1 MADAQAWGLE
11 TLLET
16 IDSMPVAQG
25 DLQAAGL
32 LVGDAMGCIL
42 GATSAP
48 AAQPVL
54 LWAREQPGTPQ
65 ALAFTLGAL
74 SNVLELDA
82 MHVASS
88 VHPGTVVA
96 PAALAMALAR
106 QLPATALLRAVL
118 RGTEAAL
125 RLGRS
130 TGLAHRRSFQS
141 TATCAGV
148 GAALAC
154 AELLALD
161 RDGSLDAMGNVAST
175 AGGLWAFVD
184 EDTLTKQWHAGHAS
198 QAAVACAELA
208 GHGLRGPRHVLDSRR
223 GFHAV
228 LCPDASPDELGADRH
243 GWQIHGTAYKPWP
256 CPRPVHAAITAAL
269 ALHARS
275 GGAAIGSVAVR
286 TFGMAVDLCDRS
298 SPRTPHEARFSVQHA
313 VAAALVDGRVDFD
326 SYEPAAIERLRGLVS
341 SVSLLADEG
350 MSQAYPELSRASVEV
365 RLQDGGTLLAT
376 TDHALGDPGLPLD
389 GAGLRAKQATLA
401 ARSAAPDAALA
412 QAAMDQACAAE
423 AGMVDTFRQ
432 ALSAAGYR
440 PARPTTG

>member
-1 MADAQAWGLE
+1 VATTHASGLE
-11 TLLET
+11 TLLDA
-16 IDSMPVAQG
+16 IDRLPEAPG

-32 LVGDAMGCIL
+32 LIGDAVGCIL

-54 LWAREQPGTPQ
+54 QWARGQAESPQ

-96 PAALAMALAR
+96 PAALALAVAR
-106 QLPATALLRAVL
+106 NLPAPDLLRAVL

-130 TGLAHRRSFQS
+130 TGAAHRQSFQS

-154 AELLALD
+154 AELLGLD
-161 RDGSLDAMGNVAST
+161 RGARLDAMGNVAST
-175 AGGLWAFVD
+175 AGGLWAFID

-198 QAAVACAELA
+198 QAALACAELA
-208 GHGLRGPRHVLDSRR
+208 EHGLRGPRHVLDSRR

-228 LCPDASPDELGADRH
+228 LCPDAAPVELGAD
-243 GWQIHGTAYKPWP
+243 GTAWQIHGTAYKPWP

-269 ALHARS
+269 GLHAKLN
-275 GGAAIGSVAVR
+275 GAAIESVTVR
-286 TFGMAVDLCDRS
+286 TFGMAVDLCDRPA
-298 SPRTPHEARFSVQHA
+298 PRTPHDARFSVQHG
-313 VAAALVDGRVDFD
+313 VAAALADGGVDFG
-326 SYEPAAIERLRGLVS
+326 SYEPAAIDRLGRLVG
-341 SVSLLADEG
+341 SVALLGDAD
-350 MSQAYPELSRASVEV
+350 MTRAYPQLSRASVEV
-365 RLQDGGTLLAT
+365 RLRDGSTRLEA

-389 GAGLRAKQATLA
+389 GPTLRVKQETLA
-401 ARSAAPDAALA
+401 ARAAGADASLA
-412 QAAMDQACAAE
+412 RAAMDAACASS
-423 AGMVDTFRQ
+423 AGMVAAFRQ
-432 ALSAAGYR
+432 AFTAAGYQPRR
-440 PARPTTG
+440 PPA